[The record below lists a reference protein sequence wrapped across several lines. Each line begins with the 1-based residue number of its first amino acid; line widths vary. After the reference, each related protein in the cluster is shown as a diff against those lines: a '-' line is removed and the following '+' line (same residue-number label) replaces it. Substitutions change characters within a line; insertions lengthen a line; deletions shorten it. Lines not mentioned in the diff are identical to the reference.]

1 MSKNR
6 VHDARR
12 REFLSALAA
21 FGAAT
26 LVRGPAIARQ
36 AAGERAADAK
46 RIDLHHHFASP
57 RWSRRHAEIKRQGW
71 ETFQDY
77 KPSQSLEAMDKA
89 GIQTAYLSVTNPG
102 VWFTDDYDGERQT
115 AVALARDMN
124 EFAARMVADY
134 KGRFG
139 LFATLPLRDIDASL
153 REIEYAFDT
162 LKADGVG
169 LVTSYGDMW
178 LGDVRFQPIF
188 DELNRRRAIVYT
200 HPTDGTCCH
209 NLLPN
214 TQPGTVEWNTDTGES
229 LYSVLADG
237 IQGRG
242 APSAA
247 KRYSN
252 ITFIWSHGG
261 GTLLGLVGRFNL
273 GIRMRSPIRL
283 RIRDSR
289 SSASSISTTAGSANP
304 VTMQALKTLVG
315 PSQIVYGTDYP
326 FGGANGPAN
335 IVRNLQRCGFTA
347 AELSAMKAKMRSE
360 SLVGADLKVG
370 PYVLKVGP
378 YVRQRANSNAE
389 TTGVDT
395 STPVPDDC
403 TSPLTA

>member
-26 LVRGPAIARQ
+26 FVGGPVIARQ
-36 AAGERAADAK
+36 ATGERAADAK

-214 TQPGTVEWNTDTGES
+214 TQPGTVEWNTDTGRS

-273 GIRMRSPIRL
+273 GDPDAL
-283 RIRDSR
+283 ANPPADSR
-289 SSASSISTTAGSANP
+289 LAQLRKFYFDTAGSANP

-347 AELSAMKAKMRSE
+347 AELNGIERENALRI
-360 SLVGADLKVG
+360 VGKG
-370 PYVLKVGP
+370 RP
-378 YVRQRANSNAE
+378 
-389 TTGVDT
+389 
-395 STPVPDDC
+395 
-403 TSPLTA
+403 

>member
-36 AAGERAADAK
+36 ADRRASSRREAN
-46 RIDLHHHFASP
+46 RPSSPLRSP

-214 TQPGTVEWNTDTGES
+214 TQPGTVEWNTDTGDRSTACS
-229 LYSVLADG
+229 LTG
-237 IQGRG
+237 FRG
-242 APSAA
+242 AAHRARPNA
-247 KRYSN
+247 
-252 ITFIWSHGG
+252 
-261 GTLLGLVGRFNL
+261 
-273 GIRMRSPIRL
+273 IRT
-283 RIRDSR
+283 SR
-289 SSASSISTTAGSANP
+289 SSGRMAVERCSAWSDASISGIRCARQSA
-304 VTMQALKTLVG
+304 
-315 PSQIVYGTDYP
+315 
-326 FGGANGPAN
+326 
-335 IVRNLQRCGFTA
+335 CGFATRAAPQVLFRHRRLGESCDDAGAQDARWPVADRLRNRLSVRWSKRSRQHRAQPAALRVHRSRVERHRTA
-347 AELSAMKAKMRSE
+347 RNALRI
-360 SLVGADLKVG
+360 VGRG
-370 PYVLKVGP
+370 RP
-378 YVRQRANSNAE
+378 
-389 TTGVDT
+389 
-395 STPVPDDC
+395 
-403 TSPLTA
+403 

>member
-1 MSKNR
+1 MTRERFITERVYSRRLKMSKNR
-6 VHDARR
+6 FQDVRR

-26 LVRGPAIARQ
+26 FVGGPVIARQ
-36 AAGERAADAK
+36 TSSERAADSK

-77 KPSQSLEAMDKA
+77 KPSQSIEAMDKA
-89 GIQTAYLSVTNPG
+89 GIQTAFLSVTNPG
-102 VWFTDDYDGERQT
+102 VWFTDDYDGERQA

-169 LVTSYGDMW
+169 LVTSYGVMW
-178 LGDVRFQPIF
+178 LGDVRFQAIF

-214 TQPGTVEWNTDTGES
+214 TQPGTVEWNTDPGRS

-247 KRYSN
+247 RRYSN
-252 ITFIWSHGG
+252 VTFIWSHGG
-261 GTLLGLVGRFNL
+261 GTLLGLVGRVNL
-273 GIRMRSPIRL
+273 GDPDAL
-283 RIRDSR
+283 ANPPADSR
-289 SSASSISTTAGSANP
+289 LAQLRRFYFDTAGSANP
-304 VTMQALKTLVG
+304 VTMQGLRTLVG
-315 PSQIVYGTDYP
+315 SSQIVYGTDYP
-326 FGGANGPAN
+326 FGGTNGPAN

-347 AELSAMKAKMRSE
+347 AELSGIERENA
-360 SLVGADLKVG
+360 LKIMARG
-370 PYVLKVGP
+370 RP
-378 YVRQRANSNAE
+378 
-389 TTGVDT
+389 
-395 STPVPDDC
+395 
-403 TSPLTA
+403 